1 VNSST
6 TQEALLPNPEGSA
19 AVPQLDL
26 FKHGHERPAAES
38 KAFLT
43 KQVLTYIGNKRSLLD
58 FIGQAIP
65 KVQRAVGKERLDTFD
80 VFSGS
85 GVVARYLKR
94 FSRRL
99 VVCDIERYSSIVNSC
114 YLSNRSDLDEAEIRE
129 VVTRI
134 NEQAKATL
142 RPGFITELY
151 APADE
156 ENIKPG
162 ERVFYT
168 RRNAM
173 MIDTVRALI
182 DESVPEHLR
191 TFVLAPLLYVAS
203 VHANTSGVFKGF
215 YKNSSTGLGQYGG
228 NGRNA
233 LTRICKPFDIPVPV
247 FSQYEC
253 DHEVHLGDSNAVAR
267 RVPRVDLAYLDP
279 PYNQHPYGS
288 NYFMLNTI
296 AENARPSEIS
306 RVSGIPKHWNRSD
319 YNKRKRSFEA
329 LRDLVHALDARFL
342 LVSYNSEGFIQLD
355 QMREMLGEVGSVES
369 LETQYNTFRGS
380 RNLRDRDTYVS
391 EHLFLVDRGA

>member
-1 VNSST
+1 M
-6 TQEALLPNPEGSA
+6 
-19 AVPQLDL
+19 
-26 FKHGHERPAAES
+26 FKREHRRPATES
-38 KAFLT
+38 EAFLT
-43 KQVLTYIGNKRSLLD
+43 KQILTYIGNKRSLLD
-58 FIGQAIP
+58 FIGHAIP
-65 KVQRAVGKERLDTFD
+65 KVQHAVGKERLDTFD

-85 GVVARYLKR
+85 GIVARYLKR

-99 VVCDIERYSSIVNSC
+99 VVCDLERYSNIVNTC
-114 YLSNRSDLDEAEIRE
+114 YLSNRSDVDESEIRK
-129 VVTRI
+129 VVVRI
-134 NEQAKATL
+134 NQEAKARL

-156 ENIKPG
+156 DDIKPG

-173 MIDTVRALI
+173 MIDTARALI
-182 DESVPEHLR
+182 DDSVPEHLK

-215 YKNSSTGLGQYGG
+215 YKNSATGLGQYGG

-233 LTRICKPFDIPVPV
+233 LPRICKPFDIPVPV
-247 FSQYEC
+247 FSRYEC
-253 DHEVHLGDSNAVAR
+253 EYQIHLGDSNSVAPH
-267 RVPRVDLAYLDP
+267 VPRVDLAYLDP

-296 AENARPSEIS
+296 SENVRPSEIS
-306 RVSGIPKHWNRSD
+306 RVSGIPNNWNRSD
-319 YNKRKRSFEA
+319 YNNRKRSFKA
-329 LRDLVHALDARFL
+329 LRDLVHCLNARFL

-355 QMREMLGEVGSVES
+355 QMREMLSEVGTVES

-391 EHLFLVDRGA
+391 EHLFLVDKET

>member
-1 VNSST
+1 MTNSF
-6 TQEALLPNPEGSA
+6 P
-19 AVPQLDL
+19 
-26 FKHGHERPAAES
+26 ES

-43 KQVLTYIGNKRSLLD
+43 KQILTYIGNKRSLLD
-58 FIGQAIP
+58 FIGRAIP
-65 KVQRAVGKERLDTFD
+65 KVQRAVGKELLDTFD

-99 VVCDIERYSSIVNSC
+99 VVCDIERYSYIVNSC
-114 YLSNRSDLDEAEIRE
+114 YLSNRTDVDEAEIRE

-134 NEQAKATL
+134 NEQAKSTL
-142 RPGFITELY
+142 RPGFITDLY
-151 APADE
+151 APAE
-156 ENIKPG
+156 EDNIKPG

-182 DESVPEHLR
+182 DESVPERLR
-191 TFVLAPLLYVAS
+191 TFILAPLLYVAS

-247 FSQYEC
+247 FSRYES
-253 DHEVHLGDSNAVAR
+253 DHEVHLGDSNDIVR
-267 RVPRVDLAYLDP
+267 HVPRVDLAYVDP

-288 NYFMLNTI
+288 NYFMLNLI
-296 AENARPSEIS
+296 AENTRPSEIS
-306 RVSGIPKHWNRSD
+306 RVSGIPKNWNRSD
-319 YNKRKRSFEA
+319 YNKRKMSLEA
-329 LRDLVHALDARFL
+329 LRDLVHTLNARFV

-355 QMREMLGEVGSVES
+355 QMMEMLGEVGNVDS

-380 RNLRDRDTYVS
+380 RNLRDRDIYVS
-391 EHLFLVDRGA
+391 EYLFLVDKGNQG